1 MSSEDRER
9 QVRIAWIRQRETM
22 QPKLSFIEIVNAYN
36 ATFGTNHF
44 SEVLGSYAKAL
55 PPKRTAKEFA
65 KDVHDVFLGDGFLG
79 L

>member
-9 QVRIAWIRQRETM
+9 QVRIAWIKQRENV
-22 QPKLSFIEIVNAYN
+22 QPRLSFIEIVNAYN
-36 ATFGTNHF
+36 ATFNTNHF

-55 PPKRTAKEFA
+55 PPKRSAKEFA
-65 KDVHDVFLGDGFLG
+65 KDLQDVFIGDNFLG

>member
-1 MSSEDRER
+1 MSEDRER
-9 QVRIAWIRQRETM
+9 QVRITWIKQREKTG
-22 QPKLSFIEIVNAYN
+22 LSFIEIVNAYN

-55 PPKRTAKEFA
+55 PPKRTAKEFV
-65 KDVHDVFLGDGFLG
+65 KDVHDVFIGDNFLG